1 MPNIKTFTP
10 AGRLDSNNSAAFE
23 KEIMAAIDAGE
34 VHILIDF
41 SELAYISSAGLRVIL
56 LTAKKTKA
64 ASGKLVLCSLNE
76 SINEVF
82 LVSGFNA
89 ILDIQTNKD
98 AALARF

>member
-1 MPNIKTFTP
+1 MPTIKTFTP

-23 KEIMAAIDAGE
+23 KEILTALDAGDH
-34 VHILIDF
+34 HILLDF
-41 SELAYISSAGLRVIL
+41 ADLAYISSAGLRVVL

-64 ASGKLVLCSLNE
+64 SSGKLVLCNLND

-89 ILDIQTNKD
+89 ILDIQANKD

>member
-23 KEIMAAIDAGE
+23 KEILSAIDAGE

-41 SELAYISSAGLRVIL
+41 SDLTYISSAGLRVIL

-64 ASGKLVLCSLNE
+64 ATGKLVLCSLSD

-82 LVSGFNA
+82 LVSGFNT
-89 ILDIQTNKD
+89 ILDIQANKD
-98 AALARF
+98 AALTRF

>member
-1 MPNIKTFTP
+1 MPNVKTFTP
-10 AGRLDSNNSAAFE
+10 AGRLDSNNAAAFE
-23 KEIMAAIDAGE
+23 KEILAAIDAGE
-34 VHILIDF
+34 TSILLDF
-41 SELAYISSAGLRVIL
+41 ADLAYISSAGLRIVL

-64 ASGKLVLCSLNE
+64 VSGKLVLCNLNE

-89 ILDIQTNKD
+89 ILDIQTSKD

>member
-23 KEIMAAIDAGE
+23 KEILSAIDAGE

-41 SELAYISSAGLRVIL
+41 SDLTYISSAGLRVIL

-64 ASGKLVLCSLNE
+64 ATGKLVLCSLSD

-82 LVSGFNA
+82 LVSGFNT
-89 ILDIQTNKD
+89 ILDIQANKD

>member
-23 KEIMAAIDAGE
+23 KEILTAIEAGE
-34 VHILIDF
+34 VQILIDF
-41 SELAYISSAGLRVIL
+41 SDLAYISSAGLRVIL

-64 ASGKLVLCSLNE
+64 ASGKLVLCSLNA

-89 ILDIQTNKD
+89 ILDIQANKD